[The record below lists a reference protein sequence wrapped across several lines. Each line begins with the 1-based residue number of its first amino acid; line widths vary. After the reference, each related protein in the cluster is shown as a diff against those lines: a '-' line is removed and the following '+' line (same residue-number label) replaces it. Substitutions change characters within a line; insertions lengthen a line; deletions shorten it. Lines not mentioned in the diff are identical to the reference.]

1 MKRTVLAVM
10 MTTAVS
16 LPAAW
21 SSEDG
26 QSSSRRHTRFNPPRQ
41 SACPSRPIRSR
52 LKDMFERVMI
62 PNMPARDALN
72 WWSRTTG
79 INLVVNWRGLEEFNI
94 DPQTPINVDLHHARI
109 GQVLTIMLSQMSLQE
124 PLIYQTTHYHIEV
137 LTREQANRLTET
149 LIYDISDLLA
159 VAPNFNTA
167 PQFDLNAAMSNT
179 NSGGSGT
186 TNGNRSGASGSSSG
200 IFADND
206 IDDQGP
212 QKNRMQHGKELA
224 QLIRD
229 TIEPEIWTSHG
240 GKYASIRY
248 YQDLLVIKAPQYV
261 HEQIG
266 LPIKSFKLSPAL
278 DIPLWTK
285 IYSSRS
291 RRTETRH
298 STKRSSGNCVSGI
311 GLANPQHVSGIRR

>member
-1 MKRTVLAVM
+1 MKRTVFVVM

-16 LPAAW
+16 LPVAW
-21 SSEDG
+21 SIEDG
-26 QSSSRRHTRFNPPRQ
+26 QSFSRRHTRFNPLRQ
-41 SACPSRPIRSR
+41 SRPLRSQ
-52 LKDMFERVMI
+52 LKDMFEQVMI
-62 PNMPARDALN
+62 TNIPARDTLN

-109 GQVLTIMLSQMSLQE
+109 GQVLTTILSQMSLQE
-124 PLIYQTTHYHIEV
+124 PLIYKTTRYYIEV
-137 LTREQANRLTET
+137 LTKEQANRLTET
-149 LIYDISDLLA
+149 LTYDISDLLA

-167 PQFDLNAAMSNT
+167 PKFDLNAAMSNT

-186 TNGNRSGASGSSSG
+186 TYSNRSGASGLSSG

-212 QKNRMQHGKELA
+212 KKKRVQHGEELA

-229 TIEPEIWTSHG
+229 TIEPKIWTSHG
-240 GKYASIRY
+240 GEYAFIRY
-248 YQDLLVIKAPQYV
+248 HQGLLVIKAPQYI

-278 DIPLWTK
+278 DNPLWTK
-285 IYSSRS
+285 TSSSRS
-291 RRTETRH
+291 RQAEMQH
-298 STKRSSGNCVSGI
+298 SIKRSSDNCVSGI
-311 GLANPQHVSGIRR
+311 GLANPQHISGIRR